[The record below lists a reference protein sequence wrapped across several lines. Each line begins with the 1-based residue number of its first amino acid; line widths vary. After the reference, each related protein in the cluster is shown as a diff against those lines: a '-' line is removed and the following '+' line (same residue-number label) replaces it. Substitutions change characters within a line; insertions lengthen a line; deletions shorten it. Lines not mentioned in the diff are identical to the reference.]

1 MAISETIIPLNGTH
15 RGARLATQEEWKRV
29 VSALEAL
36 CAAREPGDLIPTHTD
51 LMRQFD
57 ASERTV
63 LRALTELQRR
73 GRIDRRHGSGTFV
86 AHGNSRAIAKSVSEA
101 VSPAARS
108 IVAIAQPD
116 QSFFDLCINLLY
128 DHARA
133 VGVELL
139 CRFVS
144 SETEFPDIDVKS
156 DQQPGFILFKHK
168 LLPIARRLQDAGYRA
183 VIVGTPPL
191 DEMSE
196 APCVYGDHEQG
207 GYLASKHLIQL
218 GHTRIAYLHTDH
230 AELKRQRR
238 WSGHERA
245 IAEAAK
251 AWQLIDTQPLTL
263 REVEGW
269 SAEPE
274 RAREYLKRSDSPT
287 GIVAW
292 NDHQAMLLMAALQ
305 RAGIS
310 VPGDVSVIG
319 YDALPAGE
327 LVTPSLTTVDGG
339 VHQQLDAAVR
349 LLTHKNAPP
358 QSTTV
363 IVLPQL
369 VQRGS
374 TAPQMLKRTT
384 TK

>member
-1 MAISETIIPLNGTH
+1 MAIPETIEPRKRSN

-29 VSALEAL
+29 VGELEAI
-36 CAAREPGDLIPTHTD
+36 CATREPGDLIPTHTD

-73 GRIDRRHGSGTFV
+73 GRIDRRHGAGTFV
-86 AHGNSRAIAKSVSEA
+86 AHGNSRTMPRSPQEA
-101 VSPAARS
+101 VSPVAKS

-133 VGVELL
+133 AGVELT
-139 CRFVS
+139 CRFIGDQ
-144 SETEFPDIDVKS
+144 TEIPDIDVKS
-156 DQQPGFILFKHK
+156 DQQPGFILFKHS
-168 LLPIARRLQDAGYRA
+168 LQPVAIRLQDAGYRA
-183 VIVGTPPL
+183 VIVGTPPV
-191 DEMSE
+191 DEVSE

-207 GYLASKHLIQL
+207 GYLAVKHLIQL
-218 GHTRIAYLHTDH
+218 GHSRLAYLHLDQSDLT
-230 AELKRQRR
+230 RQRR
-238 WSGHERA
+238 WAGHQRA

-251 AWQLIDTQPLTL
+251 TWLKIETQHLTL

-274 RAREYLKRSDSPT
+274 RAREYFKRPDAPT

-305 RAGIS
+305 RAGLN
-310 VPGDVSVIG
+310 VPNDISVIG
-319 YDALPAGE
+319 YDSLPAGE
-327 LVTPSLTTVDGG
+327 LMTPSLTTVDGG

-349 LLTHKNAPP
+349 LLTQESAPP
-358 QSTTV
+358 RTTTV

-369 VQRGS
+369 IQREL
-374 TAPQMLKRTT
+374 TAPRVPRGATAS
-384 TK
+384 